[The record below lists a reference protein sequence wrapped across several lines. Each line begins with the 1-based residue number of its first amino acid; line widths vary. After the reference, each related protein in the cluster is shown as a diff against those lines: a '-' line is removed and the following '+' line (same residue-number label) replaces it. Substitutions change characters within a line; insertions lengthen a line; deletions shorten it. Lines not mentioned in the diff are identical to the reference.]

1 MRLGAKAY
9 DGGNA
14 SARQLFLAPEF
25 RELGVESVDMGKH
38 CEHGNEG
45 RVWLFDEGASVSRSG
60 QESRGRLATGHCDF
74 ELTSLRAEC
83 P

>member
-1 MRLGAKAY
+1 MC

-14 SARQLFLAPEF
+14 KARQLFPAPEF
-25 RELGVESVDMGKH
+25 RELGVEGVDMEKH
-38 CEHGNEG
+38 GEHGNEG
-45 RVWLFDEGASVSRSG
+45 RIWLFDEEASVLRSG

-74 ELTSLRAEC
+74 ELTSPRAEC